1 MMIVS
6 ALRKTYRAHIYNS
19 RTSMMTTPPTSR
31 ASNSQQRKSAVLRTP
46 PDLVHRRAG
55 LLFQVCK
62 DQLLLPLRHV
72 PSSPLDY
79 YSRSVKTSFFY
90 PCAMFQDQLLLP
102 LRHVPSSPPGAG
114 HSDEESAL
122 PVYHWDIFVS
132 VLRSRLADSV
142 AMVVF
147 QSWDTVFAVRE
158 FLLPGIVPRFTEVR
172 MESGLL
178 SQIFSGMLGLGCV
191 YIEVCACIYITL
203 STLRCELHECF
214 VNTYVCI

>member
-6 ALRKTYRAHIYNS
+6 ALQKTYRAHIYNS

-72 PSSPLDY
+72 PSSP
-79 YSRSVKTSFFY
+79 
-90 PCAMFQDQLLLP
+90 
-102 LRHVPSSPPGAG
+102 PGAG

-122 PVYHWDIFVS
+122 PVYHWDIFVGM
-132 VLRSRLADSV
+132 LRSRLADSA

-172 MESGLL
+172 MESWFL
-178 SQIFSGMLGLGCV
+178 SQIFSGMLG
-191 YIEVCACIYITL
+191 
-203 STLRCELHECF
+203 
-214 VNTYVCI
+214 